1 MFVKELMDFSSQ
13 LNYRIQ
19 DGMLVTEE
27 GEHTFYGFEA
37 FHNIN
42 GTHGMYIVGTMSND
56 IQLVM
61 TFSKLFYLTCVN
73 LPFNEALVYKIEALV
88 RNNDSGEIILESGT
102 KIVLDSSKIYKNIR
116 VIVGGKTVISIQ
128 VGRKYINPP
137 EENKKQPKKKK

>member
-1 MFVKELMDFSSQ
+1 
-13 LNYRIQ
+13 
-19 DGMLVTEE
+19 
-27 GEHTFYGFEA
+27 
-37 FHNIN
+37 
-42 GTHGMYIVGTMSND
+42 MYIVGNMSND

-73 LPFNEALVYKIEALV
+73 LPFNEDLAYKIESLV

-137 EENKKQPKKKK
+137 EENKK